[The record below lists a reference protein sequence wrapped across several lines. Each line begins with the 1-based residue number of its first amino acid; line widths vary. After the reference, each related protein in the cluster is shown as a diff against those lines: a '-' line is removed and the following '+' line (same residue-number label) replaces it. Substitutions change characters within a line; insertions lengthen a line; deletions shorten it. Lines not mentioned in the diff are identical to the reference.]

1 MSEVLLLKNPQKFPL
16 SFGDRAIPALVYPYS
31 QKRTTLEDVFFLLCE
46 IRRVLQPG
54 GIARFMISNTGEQ
67 GEQDIPHLA
76 KLVGLD
82 LVSDSTLQDEK
93 DSDTPTFP
101 IPQPDETYIDF
112 RKPERRVFGSP
123 LVSLLIPAYSPR
135 FFEKSLESAIAQT
148 YENMEII
155 VCDDSSGP
163 EIEEIA
169 SRLGRIRPLR
179 YERNPTRLKGR
190 GNYKKCFELATGEF
204 IKYLNDD
211 DILVPDCVERLL
223 DAFRQAPDIV
233 LATSYRERIDE
244 AGNRLPDQPAT
255 RPIVDHDMSINGLSL
270 ANAMLMAGLN
280 VVGEPSTT
288 LFRKADLLDSKPDYF
303 GFDGVVG
310 SGVIDM
316 SMWST
321 ILLRGEAVYLRDGL
335 SRFRIHPGQLQ
346 RDPEI
351 RQVTV
356 QGIRNLQGVWLRLGL
371 HRRFRR
377 DILSARPFPCGE
389 DSLWLPH
396 PFLPGRL
403 SPPVQRWRFY

>member
-1 MSEVLLLKNPQKFPL
+1 MNEVLLLKDPL
-16 SFGDRAIPALVYPYS
+16 TLPLPFDDRAIPALVYHYS
-31 QKRTTLEDVFFLLCE
+31 KLTTLEDVFFLLCE
-46 IRRVLQPG
+46 VRRILHPG
-54 GIARFMISNTGEQ
+54 GVARFMISNTGVH
-67 GEQDIPHLA
+67 GGQDIPHLA
-76 KLVGLD
+76 KLVGFKL
-82 LVSDSTLQDEK
+82 LSDSTLQDEI
-93 DSDTPTFP
+93 DSVTPTFP
-101 IPQPDETYIDF
+101 IPQPDETFIDF

-123 LVSLLIPAYSPR
+123 RVSLLIPAYSPR
-135 FFEKSLESAIAQT
+135 FFEKCLESAIAQT

-169 SRLGRIRPLR
+169 GRLGRIRPLR

-211 DILVPDCVERLL
+211 DILVQDCVERLL
-223 DAFRQAPDIV
+223 DAFRQVPDIV

-288 LFRKADLLDSKPDYF
+288 LFRKADLLDGKPDYF
-303 GFDGVVG
+303 CFDGVVG

-321 ILLRGEAVYLRDGL
+321 ILLRGEAVYLRDEL

-351 RQVTV
+351 RQVTI
-356 QGIRNLQGVWLRLGL
+356 QSIRNLQGVWLRLGL

-377 DILSARPFPCGE
+377 DLLSAKPFPCGE
-389 DSLWLPH
+389 DTLWLPH
-396 PFLPGRL
+396 PFLPGSL

>member
-1 MSEVLLLKNPQKFPL
+1 MNEVLWLKNPQTLPL
-16 SFGDRAIPALVYPYS
+16 PFGDRAIPALVYHYS
-31 QKRTTLEDVFFLLCE
+31 QKLTTREDVFFLLYE
-46 IRRVLQPG
+46 VRRVLRPG
-54 GIARFMISNTGEQ
+54 GIARFIVSNTGAQ
-67 GEQDIPHLA
+67 GDVDIPQLA
-76 KLVGLD
+76 KLVGLK
-82 LVSDSTLQDEK
+82 LLSDSTLQDEK
-93 DSDTPTFP
+93 DSVTPTFP
-101 IPQPDETYIDF
+101 IPQPDGTYIDF
-112 RKPERRVFGSP
+112 RKPERRVFDFP
-123 LVSLLIPAYSPR
+123 RVSLLIPAYSSR
-135 FFEKSLESAIAQT
+135 FFEKCLESAIAQT

-169 SRLGRIRPLR
+169 GRLGRIRPLR
-179 YERNPTRLKGR
+179 YERNATRLKGR

-211 DILVPDCVERLL
+211 DILVQDCVERLL

-255 RPIVDHDMSINGLSL
+255 RPIVDHDMSISGLSL

-288 LFRKADLLDSKPDYF
+288 LFRKADLLDGKPDYF
-303 GFDGVVG
+303 CFDGVVG

-351 RQVTV
+351 RQVTI
-356 QGIRNLQGVWLRLGL
+356 QSIRNLQAVWLRLGL

-377 DILSARPFPCGE
+377 DLLSAKPFPSGE
-389 DSLWLPH
+389 DTIWLPH
-396 PFLPGRL
+396 PFLPASL
-403 SPPVQRWRFY
+403 YPPVQRWRFY